1 MLLRAARRIVP
12 TDTPTIEVAFALAG
26 DAYVARIRS
35 SAGREPIVTL
45 ILPRAAV
52 DRAVLE
58 AAQARLEVRLDGM
71 VATYLEAD
79 SRTLSSARLSELIAA
94 AVAADALA
102 AEDDATLIG
111 RLQAELERALDIVRR
126 ARR

>member
-1 MLLRAARRIVP
+1 VP